1 MAFTISLAD
10 KSVVVTGASSGIGA
24 AIARAMATA
33 GAHVAA
39 VGRNAEKLHAVV
51 GEIAGGGGS
60 ARAIVA
66 DVNDEEAPARIVEE
80 VTASFGGLDCL
91 VNNAGI
97 FVVAA
102 PDDSLELL
110 DRQWRTNVRAPY
122 ALTIAALP
130 ALRARRGNV
139 IFLSSIAGQVGFASA
154 SAYCATKGAV
164 EQLTRSLAVDE
175 GANGVRFNAIAP
187 GNIET
192 PMNAHLMA
200 DPAYRKAMIDNTPAG
215 RNGRADEIAPLSVL
229 LASDCSAF
237 TTGASIL
244 VDGGWAAR

>member
-1 MAFTISLAD
+1 MDLGIKDLC
-10 KSVVVTGASSGIGA
+10 VLVTAGAGGIGLE
-24 AIARAMATA
+24 IARAFVREGARVHICDVDETA
-33 GAHVAA
+33 LAA
-39 VGRNAEKLHAVV
+39 VRKSDPALTQSVCD
-51 GEIAGGGGS
+51 
-60 ARAIVA
+60 VA
-66 DVNDEEAPARIVEE
+66 DRAEVARLFDD
-80 VTASFGGLDCL
+80 ALQALGGLDCL